1 MIQICFID
9 ININN
14 NINWLI
20 ARKIN
25 DYLKTFLARNIAHC
39 TDKKFEYLTCGWV
52 ARTPE
57 SNSLLSRSC
66 RTYLEKWRKGIVLI
80 WLVVNFVSI
89 TIIVVVTIII
99 LKCEDLTT
107 AALAFSPS
115 ASGST
120 RSGRSDTWGPTLWG
134 WHDGGNDDD
143 DECDE
148 QDNSG
153 DYY

>member
-1 MIQICFID
+1 MHLIVNDTDLFHRHQHQQQHQLTNSAKD
-9 ININN
+9 KWLPKNISCPEHCT
-14 NINWLI
+14 LH
-20 ARKIN
+20 
-25 DYLKTFLARNIAHC
+25 IAHC
-39 TDKKFEYLTCGWV
+39 TDNKSENLTCGWV

-89 TIIVVVTIII
+89 TNVVVTIII
-99 LKCEDLTT
+99 LKSEDLTT

-120 RSGRSDTWGPTLWG
+120 RLGRSDTWGRTLWG
-134 WHDGGNDDD
+134 WQVI
-143 DECDE
+143 C
-148 QDNSG
+148 SLLSSTAI
-153 DYY
+153 